1 MNIEE
6 LLVQFVDILDNEIEL
21 LLQIRY
27 RLIVLGAIADVD
39 QGRSIPRAVSETE
52 KVCEQLRLSELM
64 RGSVTAEI
72 TEILG
77 IEPTARIDE
86 IAQSVNEVWRDI
98 LLERRSSLIET
109 VRDIQEVAA
118 WVTKEMG
125 TRAALA
131 SEALG
136 FLKTDSGS
144 TYGRSAPRGGLLVEG
159 AI

>member
-6 LLVQFVDILDNEIEL
+6 LLVQFVEILDSEIEL

-39 QGRSIPRAVSETE
+39 QGKSIPIAVNETE
-52 KVCEQLRLSELM
+52 QVCERLRLSELM

-72 TEILG
+72 TDMLG
-77 IEPTARIDE
+77 TEPSARIDE
-86 IAQSVNEVWRDI
+86 IALSVNEVWREI
-98 LLERRSSLIET
+98 LIARRNSLIET
-109 VRDIQEVAA
+109 VRDVQEVAA

-125 TRAALA
+125 ARAALA

-136 FLKTDSGS
+136 FLKTDGGS